1 MPFNFDEVID
11 RRGTGALAKD
21 GFRPYLFSG
30 QPPVALPCE
39 DDDALSMWVA
49 DMAFASAPAAR
60 QAMVDRI
67 DRHPIVGYSGTSG
80 SGLQDAF
87 VDWCRAR
94 YGWEVDADHIVTSRG
109 VVPALYSLAEIY
121 LQPGQTAVTLTPA
134 YGYFRRAPTERN
146 RMFVSCG
153 LFVDDTGQHRLDLD
167 DLASKLARPDV
178 ALFYLCHPHNPTGK
192 RFTADELRTMG
203 ELCAT
208 HDVLL
213 VSDEIH
219 CDLLRSG
226 LSHTPTATVVPEDTQ
241 IITCMS
247 TSKTFNLAGLGI
259 AQIVI
264 PNDELRLKW
273 ANWVQPFVNPISLA
287 AAVGVL
293 RDQSGWHAE
302 LLAYLDGNFAHLKDR
317 LATELPDARFSVPEA
332 TYLAWI
338 DLSHYFSPEENLTRH
353 FAESAGLILE
363 GGDMFVSDAI
373 GWVRLNLACPRSTLD
388 DGISRLVAATT
399 GPARSMA

>member
-1 MPFNFDEVID
+1 M
-11 RRGTGALAKD
+11 
-21 GFRPYLFSG
+21 
-30 QPPVALPCE
+30 
-39 DDDALSMWVA
+39 
-49 DMAFASAPAAR
+49 
-60 QAMVDRI
+60 
-67 DRHPIVGYSGTSG
+67 
-80 SGLQDAF
+80 
-87 VDWCRAR
+87 
-94 YGWEVDADHIVTSRG
+94 
-109 VVPALYSLAEIY
+109 
-121 LQPGQTAVTLTPA
+121 
-134 YGYFRRAPTERN
+134 
-146 RMFVSCG
+146 
-153 LFVDDTGQHRLDLD
+153 
-167 DLASKLARPDV
+167 
-178 ALFYLCHPHNPTGK
+178 
-192 RFTADELRTMG
+192 
-203 ELCAT
+203 
-208 HDVLL
+208 
-213 VSDEIH
+213 
-219 CDLLRSG
+219 
-226 LSHTPTATVVPEDTQ
+226 
-241 IITCMS
+241 
-247 TSKTFNLAGLGI
+247 
-259 AQIVI
+259 I

-338 DLSHYFSPEENLTRH
+338 DLSHYFLPEENLTRH